1 MARAGGTWRR
11 RRNHWSVWVGGQRCR
26 KVPRVGM
33 KEVSEATA
41 EEEEIQGVCMEEE
54 APQTS
59 VEESLCMEKEVP

>member
-1 MARAGGTWRR
+1 M
-11 RRNHWSVWVGGQRCR
+11 
-26 KVPRVGM
+26 PRVGM